1 MSSKWRVAVVND
13 TSVKSLGGHGLH
25 GAFIGLPGVEI
36 VALVESNLEHLDQKL
51 AHTEAQR
58 HYLTIDEMLAKE
70 SPDIVVLCSRHPNE
84 HLPQI
89 ALVAAAGCHIYC
101 EKPLAVTVPECD
113 RIIEQLEQHGV
124 LLCMGH
130 PARYTPE
137 FRELKRLVE
146 DGAIGTPLTCYGR
159 GKSDHRGGGEDL
171 MTLGTH
177 ILDYQTYLFGTPE
190 YLWAD
195 VTFENQPLQPGAR
208 IETVEPLQP
217 CAGDAV
223 FAYFRFANGV
233 RGTFESRRDFPRPE
247 PGLIHM
253 GVTVRGTEG
262 AVSMRFNDP
271 GWRDVGL
278 RLSRGRFSP
287 EDETHYEP
295 VPVTDDREI
304 PGFTPIDYARGGTQG
319 MPRAK
324 LFLDSN
330 PHAAWDLICAI
341 ESGRQPVS
349 NAYTARVTAEM
360 IQAMYA
366 SALSGGVVKLPLV
379 EREHPLGER

>member
-1 MSSKWRVAVVND
+1 MSRTWKVAIVND

-25 GAFIGLPGVEI
+25 GAFHGLPGVEV
-36 VALVESNLEHLDQKL
+36 VALVESNTANLDQKL
-51 AHTEAQR
+51 ANTEARR
-58 HYLTIDEMLAKE
+58 HYVTLDDMLAHE
-70 SPDIVVLCSRHPNE
+70 SPDVVALCSRHPYE

-89 ALVAAAGCHIYC
+89 ATVAAAGCHIYC
-101 EKPLAVTVPECD
+101 EKPLAATVAECD
-113 RIIEQLEQHGV
+113 QIIARLEQHRV
-124 LLCMGH
+124 TLCMGH
-130 PARYTPE
+130 PARYAPP

-146 DGAIGTPLTCYGR
+146 NGAIGTPVTCYGR

-171 MTLGTH
+171 IVLGTH
-177 ILDYQTYLFGTPE
+177 ILDYQTFLFGNPE

-195 VTFENQPLQPGAR
+195 VTVENRPIRPGER
-208 IETVEPLQP
+208 IETVEPIGP

-223 FAYFRFANGV
+223 FASYRFAGGV
-233 RGTFESRRDFPRPE
+233 RGMFESRRGLPKPE

-271 GWRDVGL
+271 GWPDVGL

-295 VPVTDDREI
+295 VPVPEDPPI
-304 PGFTPIDYARGGTQG
+304 PGAEPLDDARRGTRG
-319 MPRAK
+319 LPGAR

-330 PHAAWDLICAI
+330 RNAAWDLLCAI
-341 ESGRQPVS
+341 
-349 NAYTARVTAEM
+349 
-360 IQAMYA
+360 
-366 SALSGGVVKLPLV
+366 
-379 EREHPLGER
+379 